1 MIRFASS
8 KRQQIV
14 RQVFIAL
21 GLVIATVVVYL
32 PVRHH
37 EFVDFD
43 DNLFVTENPNIA
55 GGLTWRSVR
64 WAFTAGL
71 THQDPHADY
80 WRPLSFLSHALDI
93 EMFGLRPAGHHL
105 VNVGIHAAAAVALFL
120 VLQSMTHAPWRCAL
134 VAALFALHPLRVESV
149 VWVTERKDVLSGLFF
164 MLTLGAYVGYVRHP
178 FSWARYLAVALL
190 FALGLMSKSMV
201 MTLPFVLLLLDYWP
215 LGRTQ
220 WAEPAVGGNVTVAPG
235 QLLKEKLPLFAL
247 AAASG
252 LVTLWWQTKP
262 DGIGLLAK
270 IPLGMRIANA
280 LLSYGSYIG
289 KTVWPTGLA
298 AFYPLPPRLSAAA
311 VMGAGL
317 GLIAVTAAVIWR
329 ARRKPWLVTGW
340 FWYLGMLVPVIGLL
354 QGAGESMADRFT
366 YLPSIG
372 LTMMLCWS
380 VPARAMER
388 WNLKVITWIATVAV
402 LAVSAALSRVQI
414 EYWRNPETLF
424 RRALD
429 VTRDNWLAHCN
440 LGLVLWHVGK
450 TQEAMEHF
458 KQALRI
464 KPDYAEAHNALGFAL
479 EQTGRIPEALGHYEQ
494 ALRLQ
499 PDFANAHYNFGIALA
514 QVGRLQEAITQYDQ
528 ALQIEPD
535 YAEAHNNLGFAL
547 AQAGKTQEAMEHFKQ
562 ALRIKPDYAEAHYN
576 LGIALVRLGRLP
588 EAMGHW
594 EQALRVQPNF
604 AEAHYNL
611 GVALEQTGKLK
622 EAIGHYEQALQIKPD
637 FTEARNALARL
648 QPRQ

>member
-1 MIRFASS
+1 MTRFPLPQ
-8 KRQQIV
+8 RRQIV
-14 RQVFIAL
+14 RQVCVSLA
-21 GLVIATVVVYL
+21 LVIATVVVYL

-37 EFVDFD
+37 GFVNFD
-43 DNLFVTENPNIA
+43 DDLFVSENPNIRD
-55 GGLTWRSVR
+55 GLTWHSMR

-71 THQDPHADY
+71 THNGPNDY
-80 WRPLSFLSHALDI
+80 WRPLTFLSHALDI
-93 EMFGLRPAGHHL
+93 EIFGLHPAGHHL
-105 VNVGIHAAAAVALFL
+105 MNVGIHAAAAVALFL
-120 VLQSMTHAPWRCAL
+120 MLQSMTNAFWRCAL

-149 VWVTERKDVLSGLFF
+149 AWVTERKDVLSGLLF

-178 FSWARYLAVALL
+178 SSWARYLAVALL

-201 MTLPFVLLLLDYWP
+201 ATLPFVLLLLDYWP

-220 WAEPAVGGNVTVAPG
+220 WAKPAIGNSVTAPAN
-235 QLLKEKLPLFAL
+235 QLLREKLPLFAL

-252 LVTLWWQTKP
+252 LMTLWGHTNP
-262 DGIGLLAK
+262 DVGVLAK
-270 IPLGMRIANA
+270 MPPAMRIANA
-280 LLSYGSYIG
+280 LLSYVRYIG

-298 AFYPLPPRLSAAA
+298 VFYPLHPGLSPAA
-311 VMGAGL
+311 VIGAGV
-317 GLIAVTAAVIWR
+317 GLIAVTGAVIWG
-329 ARRKPWLVTGW
+329 ARRKPWLVAGW